1 MGHIEFEGWNVEI
14 DDIKTLNRSPEVL
27 RMGLIFEQH
36 ANLICASARGNV
48 SAYYCI
54 LVEVKRRLISG
65 GFNVNVT
72 LSTGEKE
79 KSYCAQPLLLKMMKT
94 LHVLSANRG

>member
-14 DDIKTLNRSPEVL
+14 DDIKTLNRSPEVS

-72 LSTGEKE
+72 LSTGEKRE
-79 KSYCAQPLLLKMMKT
+79 ILLCPTFVTENDEDITRLI
-94 LHVLSANRG
+94 R

>member
-14 DDIKTLNRSPEVL
+14 DDIKTLNRSPEVS
-27 RMGLIFEQH
+27 RMRLIFEQH

-48 SAYYCI
+48 SAYYII

-65 GFNVNVT
+65 SFIVNVT
-72 LSTGEKE
+72 LSTGEERKI
-79 KSYCAQPLLLKMMKT
+79 
-94 LHVLSANRG
+94 VLWPDYVNENDEDITRLIR